1 MRFKD
6 FNLEV
11 VNVERYSSDYS
22 MTVNKNFVTFSKGI
36 VQALEYPAR
45 RVCRTADTCRTL
57 I

>member
-36 VQALEYPAR
+36 VQALEYPAH
-45 RVCRTADTCRTL
+45 VLVAFNKDTTA

>member
-22 MTVNKNFVTFSKGI
+22 MTDDSKH
-36 VQALEYPAR
+36 Y
-45 RVCRTADTCRTL
+45 
-57 I
+57 